1 MTESNNM
8 QALRS
13 PYNMGLD
20 IQEVFSRNREAFQAI
35 LCTLAIDNK
44 TEVPLDTV
52 LSMYS
57 LFDDMKHGMCKD
69 ELEFRYTIME
79 QSRFIHIREEIYGT
93 KMVSFTESANKRY
106 SAS

>member
-1 MTESNNM
+1 MTESNNLEV
-8 QALRS
+8 LRS
-13 PYNMGLD
+13 RFNMGLD
-20 IQEVFSRNREAFQAI
+20 ISDIFSRNREAFQAI

-57 LFDDMKHGMCKD
+57 LFDDMKHAMCKD
-69 ELEFRYTIME
+69 ELEFRYTVLE
-79 QSRFIHIREEIYGT
+79 QSGFICIREGIYGT

-106 SAS
+106 SA